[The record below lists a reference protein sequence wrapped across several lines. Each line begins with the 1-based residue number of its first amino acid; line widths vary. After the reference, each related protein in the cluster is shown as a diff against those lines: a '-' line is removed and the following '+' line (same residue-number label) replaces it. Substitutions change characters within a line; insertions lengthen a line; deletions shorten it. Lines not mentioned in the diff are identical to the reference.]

1 MGSERFYCTECKR
14 YFDETAFYEERHGLN
29 APPYERVA
37 ICPHCKSTDFEKIE
51 ILIDKFEMMEALLP
65 ALMYINRYMNSIR
78 DVFGLNINNN
88 DLNDAVDII
97 VEKICE
103 MYDFL
108 ESDIQSELFDMSTE
122 YDLEKMLMRFN
133 G

>member
-1 MGSERFYCTECKR
+1 MGSERFYCTECNK
-14 YFDETAFYEERHGLN
+14 YFDEPIFYEERHGLDS
-29 APPYERVA
+29 PPYERVA

-51 ILIDKFEMMEALLP
+51 ILIDKYEMMEALLP
-65 ALMYINRYMNSIR
+65 ALMYINRYINSIR
-78 DVFGLNINNN
+78 DIFGININNN